1 MVINLDVETPE
12 PASAGHQGIPFHPG
26 GRTPLLKLATVATS
40 LPSRS
45 FARERDGLHTVLSV
59 SLEAQLRE
67 GVFRFGSI
75 SCAITSRARRVQI
88 ATGEDRLVQFGI
100 GARAARQRTR
110 QRAFCVVSGSSRA
123 SVSTTREPLNNVG
136 GAPVGR
142 KNGVENMCYYPVF
155 YYEREAL

>member
-1 MVINLDVETPE
+1 MAYIRY
-12 PASAGHQGIPFHPG
+12 SA
-26 GRTPLLKLATVATS
+26 
-40 LPSRS
+40 
-45 FARERDGLHTVLSV
+45 FARGTATGGSV
-59 SLEAQLRE
+59 PVRLNLLRNHKP
-67 GVFRFGSI
+67 
-75 SCAITSRARRVQI
+75 RRVQI